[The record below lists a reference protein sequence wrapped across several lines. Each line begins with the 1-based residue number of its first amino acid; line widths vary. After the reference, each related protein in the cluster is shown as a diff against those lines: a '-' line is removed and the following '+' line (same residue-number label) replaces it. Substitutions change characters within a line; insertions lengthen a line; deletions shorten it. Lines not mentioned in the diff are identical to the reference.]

1 MIRRY
6 CANAHIAK
14 TMNEQETIYTMA
26 LTRMNYFNLAG
37 LLRLYRELGSAT
49 AIIENRE
56 HLREMVPEV
65 SPRLLAGLRNL
76 GEALK
81 RAETEWEYDM
91 THQIQPI
98 TMNDSRYPQRLKECE
113 DAPLVLFYKGNAD
126 LNQQRVVNIVGTR
139 HCTAYGQD
147 LIRRFVQELRQRCP
161 RVLIVSGMA
170 YGVDIHAHR
179 EALQNGYETV
189 AVLAHGLD
197 YLYPPSHKPEATR
210 MVTQGGL
217 LTEHFTQTSAEKMNF
232 VRRNRIV
239 AGMSDACIL
248 VESAAR
254 GGGLITCRLSREY
267 NRDVFAFPGRINDT
281 YSEGCN
287 NLIRDNGA
295 ALINN
300 AEDFVRA
307 MGWEE
312 DATLV
317 KAQQQGIERD
327 FFPML
332 TPDETAVFE
341 ALKKEN
347 DQQINRLAVN
357 TNIPVARLTSLLFE
371 LEMKGV
377 VRTLAGGA
385 YHMM

>member
-1 MIRRY
+1 
-6 CANAHIAK
+6 
-14 TMNEQETIYTMA
+14 MNEQETIYTMA

-37 LLRLYRELGSAT
+37 LLQLYRELGSAT

-56 HLREMVPEV
+56 HLKEMIPEV
-65 SPRLLAGLRNL
+65 SPRLLSGLKDL
-76 GEALK
+76 GDAMK
-81 RAETEWEYDM
+81 RAETEWEYD
-91 THQIQPI
+91 QRYGIQVI

-113 DAPLVLFYKGNAD
+113 DAPLVLFYMGTAD
-126 LNQQRVVNIVGTR
+126 LNQQRVINIVGTR

-147 LIRRFVQELRQRCP
+147 LIRRFVQELRQYCP
-161 RVLIVSGMA
+161 QVLIVSGMA

-197 YLYPPSHKPEATR
+197 YLYPQQHKATAKE
-210 MVTQGGL
+210 MLTQGGL
-217 LTEHFTQTSAEKMNF
+217 LTEHFTQTNAEKMNF

-267 NRDVFAFPGRINDT
+267 NRDVFAFPGRIGDT

-295 ALINN
+295 ALINS
-300 AEDFVRA
+300 AEDFIHA

-312 DATLV
+312 DVALV
-317 KAQQQGIERD
+317 KAQQQGIERSL
-327 FFPML
+327 FPEL
-332 TPDETAVFE
+332 SPDETAVFE
-341 ALKKEN
+341 ALKKQN
-347 DQQINRLAVN
+347 DQPVNRLAVN
-357 TNIPVARLTSLLFE
+357 TNIPVGRLTSLLFE
-371 LEMKGV
+371 MEMKGM
-377 VRTLAGGA
+377 VRTLAGGG
-385 YHMM
+385 YHLI